1 MNDVWQ
7 ELGTKFT
14 ALNRDRL
21 ACGRILHELNEKYAV
36 HGHGS
41 FCKRVM
47 AFGFFKNLQTAY
59 NWMNAYRV
67 QAGITPPKQFNA
79 DPTEEGELD
88 SSSSDSRKDDTPAIE
103 RDRPTGSSFTT
114 WVTLPEKKRLDELVR
129 RLVTFGILNKETTSF
144 GKSVDNKNDAVVWAI
159 ELVGGAPEVLDFFA
173 KEEKKHHEDSPQ

>member
-1 MNDVWQ
+1 MQESIQTPTPAPESVPVPVTAVEPDGVEYLWQ

-47 AFGFFKNLQTAY
+47 GFGFFKNLQTAY

-67 QAGITPPKQFNA
+67 GRDHSAEASSMEIR
-79 DPTEEGELD
+79 TEEGDLD
-88 SSSSDSRKDDTPAIE
+88 P
-103 RDRPTGSSFTT
+103 
-114 WVTLPEKKRLDELVR
+114 
-129 RLVTFGILNKETTSF
+129 
-144 GKSVDNKNDAVVWAI
+144 SV
-159 ELVGGAPEVLDFFA
+159 F
-173 KEEKKHHEDSPQ
+173 